1 MYKCEQCRDSSD
13 TIVATSTQG
22 AFARAETLDDL
33 RSQRHI
39 GCGSLALARVAL
51 IFTQKSH
58 AAWFGASNTMIL
70 ID

>member
-1 MYKCEQCRDSSD
+1 MYKCDSAVTRSD
-13 TIVATSTQG
+13 IIVSDSTQG

-33 RSQRHI
+33 LSQRHI

-51 IFTQKSH
+51 IFTRKSH
-58 AAWFGASNTMIL
+58 AARFGASNTMIL